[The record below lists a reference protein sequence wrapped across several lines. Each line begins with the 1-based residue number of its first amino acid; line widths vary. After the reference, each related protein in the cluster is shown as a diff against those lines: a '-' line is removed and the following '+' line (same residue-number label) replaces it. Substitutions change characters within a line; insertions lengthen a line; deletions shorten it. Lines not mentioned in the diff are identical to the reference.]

1 MRGVPTPGVGA
12 ALLTVGAFAALTFPL
27 VTDPLGSVVS
37 HWDADIEHSLWLE
50 WWFGRILETPGG
62 DLFRTDMVTYPQVV
76 DLHLADLNLAVN
88 GVSAALARILGLAGA
103 YNALLLG
110 SFALSAFFAARLALR
125 LDGEPLAAG
134 LAGLAFAASAYWQ
147 SSVLNGWGYLVHIWV
162 FPLAFLTLLRAR
174 SDPGPRRFAGLG
186 LSLALAFHVTPYY
199 FVYLGVLMGLFL
211 VPDAPRLLR
220 GLRSQGG
227 LAALAAF
234 ALPLALLV
242 LPRAIPMV
250 WAAAEPLSVHH
261 GPQNTE
267 LAASLVELVVPSA
280 RVVAERADRVGF
292 LVVFVGYVTTATI
305 FVGWSVS
312 RRRRLYARWGIP
324 GLLMLLLA
332 LGPELK
338 LVDGAPIGVPLPA
351 RWLQELPVFALMT
364 NHWRWMLPATFCFT
378 TLFGVALTDGA
389 RVARERRL
397 PGRAWLL
404 PGVGLALVL
413 ETALLLP
420 LPRVKPL
427 WPVRPSP
434 IASKLGEHPEIRA
447 VVDRT
452 RHPKLNQ
459 TVHGRPLALGWLP
472 RLPASVRA
480 ANERFAADCRDLEP
494 QCLERHGVDA
504 VILDDE
510 RALRIVRSAAG
521 PQAVLLR
528 VAPQP

>member
-1 MRGVPTPGVGA
+1 VGA

-351 RWLQELPVFALMT
+351 RWLQELPVFAL
-364 NHWRWMLPATFCFT
+364 RPGAPPARTRLAPARCGPGPRPRDRT
-378 TLFGVALTDGA
+378 PASAAPGEAPLAGAPEPHRLEARRAPGDPGGRGPHPPSEAQSDGSRQAPGPGLAAAPA
-389 RVARERRL
+389 RVRTGCERAIRRRL
-397 PGRAWLL
+397 SRPRAPVPGTPWRRRRDPRRRASPADRPFCSRP
-404 PGVGLALVL
+404 PGGAPARGSPTLTQRPGLQ
-413 ETALLLP
+413 
-420 LPRVKPL
+420 
-427 WPVRPSP
+427 S
-434 IASKLGEHPEIRA
+434 
-447 VVDRT
+447 
-452 RHPKLNQ
+452 
-459 TVHGRPLALGWLP
+459 
-472 RLPASVRA
+472 
-480 ANERFAADCRDLEP
+480 
-494 QCLERHGVDA
+494 
-504 VILDDE
+504 
-510 RALRIVRSAAG
+510 
-521 PQAVLLR
+521 
-528 VAPQP
+528 